1 MANPIKITF
10 DGTEYTLEYSRRTV
24 KQMERAGVQISAKA
38 IDEEPVTA
46 VENLFVGAFLMHHKN
61 IKQEQTDRIWSGIEN
76 KEDIIADILQALEKA
91 EA

>member
-38 IDEEPVTA
+38 IDE
-46 VENLFVGAFLMHHKN
+46 
-61 IKQEQTDRIWSGIEN
+61 
-76 KEDIIADILQALEKA
+76 
-91 EA
+91 